1 MARFDQLLDVGGYCP
16 VEVDTS
22 QLFADSLRFHAAL
35 DVRTV
40 DHRSAYTMWAL
51 TMARKYGKRLSPK
64 DRMKLIAKIIAE

>member
-1 MARFDQLLDVGGYCP
+1 MARLDQLHDIGGYFP

-22 QLFADSLRFHAAL
+22 QMFVDSLRFHAAL

-51 TMARKYGKRLSPK
+51 TMARKGTKKMTPK
-64 DRMKLIAKIIAE
+64 DRMKLISKIIAE